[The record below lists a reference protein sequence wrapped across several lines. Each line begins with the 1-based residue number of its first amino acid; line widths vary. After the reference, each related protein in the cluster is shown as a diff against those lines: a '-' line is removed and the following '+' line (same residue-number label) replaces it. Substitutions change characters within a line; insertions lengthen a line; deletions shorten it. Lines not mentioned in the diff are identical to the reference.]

1 MWRQRHVKKKGSAAF
16 LAETE
21 VGSAR
26 TSCELMRRARTLLRT
41 CSTAATAVFAPSS
54 LAAAADGARSM
65 ATTYALPHH

>member
-1 MWRQRHVKKKGSAAF
+1 VEAAPREEEGSSAAF
-16 LAETE
+16 HAE

-41 CSTAATAVFAPSS
+41 CSTTATAVFAPSS